1 MPNDPDL
8 TLTTDA
14 SSSGWGQYRRAKKTG
29 GLWDLE
35 EQAFHVTYLELT
47 AVLLSLKLLCATIYD
62 KHIPIQ
68 SDNTITVA
76 YVNAMGGIKSANCN
90 DLTQQIW
97 QWCREREIWRSACHI
112 PGSTNVYADTESRN
126 TNSSTELSEH

>member
-1 MPNDPDL
+1 MPTDPDL

-14 SSSGWGQYRRAKKTG
+14 SGSGWGQYRRAKKTG

-47 AVLLSLKLLCATIYD
+47 AVPLSLKFLCATISD

-90 DLTQQIW
+90 DLT
-97 QWCREREIWRSACHI
+97 
-112 PGSTNVYADTESRN
+112 
-126 TNSSTELSEH
+126 